1 MSYVVETHTLP
12 PGAEPMAMPAYY
24 YLRVDILILT
34 SQALSIG
41 GNGFIICLF
50 ILFKR
55 LRHNMSLRLLLL
67 LCCTDWVFAVSALPY
82 IIYYVV
88 KWSPIMFDYSPLMI
102 IASGSPLIIQFKVN
116 LVVTIA
122 VAVDRLQ
129 AMRMPVYYRRKSQML
144 YVWMT
149 LVVGLGMGLI
159 DTALMFWT
167 TKFDTHVYNCAAIGC
182 FQTANFR
189 AYWGISNMFLNV
201 VALIL
206 TIWVAYEL
214 NGFKRKNPA
223 GLGVRE
229 HKSLTQA
236 NRLSFGILLISMVFL
251 LVPSTFV
258 GVVDLTHLE
267 IFKKIGPFYIVGLL
281 FAGVSNSVVYITLHA
296 EIRKASS
303 ALCRGSLAVENS
315 TTVSPTTV
323 FSTV

>member
-1 MSYVVETHTLP
+1 
-12 PGAEPMAMPAYY
+12 MAMPAWY
-24 YLRVDILILT
+24 YLSVDILILT
-34 SQALSIG
+34 SQALSIS
-41 GNGFIICLF
+41 GNGFIISLF

-55 LRHNMSLRLLLL
+55 LRQNMSLRLLLL

-88 KWSPIMFDYSPLMI
+88 KWNPIMFDYSPLMI
-102 IASGSPLIIQFKVN
+102 IASGSPLIIQFKIN

-122 VAVDRLQ
+122 IAVDRLQ
-129 AMRMPVYYRRKSQML
+129 ALRMPVYYRRKNQML

-149 LVVGLGMGLI
+149 LFIGLGMGAF
-159 DTALMFWT
+159 DTVLMFWT
-167 TKFDTHVYNCAAIGC
+167 TTFDTHVYNCAAIGC
-182 FQTANFR
+182 FQLAKFR
-189 AYWGISNMFLNV
+189 AYWGISNMVLNV
-201 VALIL
+201 FALVL

-214 NGFKRKNPA
+214 NGFKSKNPA

-229 HKSLTQA
+229 KKQLTQA

-296 EIRKASS
+296 ELRKAASG
-303 ALCRGSLAVENS
+303 LCKGKLAIETS
-315 TTVSPTTV
+315 TTISRVTV
-323 FSTV
+323 FSTA